1 MEYGVNTRKHCFFF
15 VPTIIPPFV
24 LDTTYEGV
32 LGYMSFKFKNKVK
45 KFHEGGN
52 FLTTNTYIRSV
63 MKMLKSKIGEYIERS
78 GYRKDFVA
86 KKIGVSYRQLAKYIT
101 GDSFPTVPKLFALAR
116 LLGCK
121 VDDLYEDEEN
131 Y

>member
-1 MEYGVNTRKHCFFF
+1 
-15 VPTIIPPFV
+15 
-24 LDTTYEGV
+24 
-32 LGYMSFKFKNKVK
+32 
-45 KFHEGGN
+45 
-52 FLTTNTYIRSV
+52 LTTNTYIRSV
-63 MKMLKSKIGEYIERS
+63 MKMLKSKIGEHIERS

-121 VDDLYEDEEN
+121 VDDLYEYEEN